1 VSAQVNLSTN
11 AIAISGSN
19 FGNQLPEVSLD
30 ATSLVVTAFG
40 PAKIQANLPVG
51 LVLGSYRLVVTA
63 GGASHLRSSISHGGL
78 MSIRGMEK
86 WRLSR

>member
-1 VSAQVNLSTN
+1 VSAQVNLSTI

-40 PAKIQANLPVG
+40 PAQIQANLPVG
-51 LVLGSYRLVVTA
+51 LVPGSYRLVVTA
-63 GGASHLRSSISHGGL
+63 GGASPRFGF
-78 MSIRGMEK
+78 MESCVCQVQQK
-86 WRLSR
+86 EI